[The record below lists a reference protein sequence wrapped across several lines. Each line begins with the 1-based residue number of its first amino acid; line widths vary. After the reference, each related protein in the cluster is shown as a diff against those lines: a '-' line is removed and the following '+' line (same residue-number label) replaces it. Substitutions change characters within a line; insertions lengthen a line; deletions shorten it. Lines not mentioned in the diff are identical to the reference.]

1 MFQKMKQWFSKLG
14 SMIKTVAK
22 KVVSY
27 VKQVWEKS
35 TTRPTVDTEVVVVK
49 PQSSTVAPAEVTVTV
64 VVEAAE
70 QVVLYVET
78 VLVLI
83 DQWIESP
90 PSPPPDLNV

>member
-1 MFQKMKQWFSKLG
+1 MFSKMKSWFSKLG
-14 SMIKTVAK
+14 SLIKTGIK
-22 KVVSY
+22 KLVSY
-27 VKQVWEKS
+27 VKQVWERS
-35 TTRPTVDTEVVVVK
+35 TTRPPVDTEVVVMK
-49 PQSSTVAPAEVTVTV
+49 PTKTTVAPEEVTVTV

-90 PSPPPDLNV
+90 PSPPPDLV